1 MHPGCYQNNKNMI
14 ELNEIQKRY
23 NANRQEQDLA
33 SRKLQQAKAEMEKL
47 VADEKQELRSLDIEL
62 REERKRHYAEEK
74 NRLAHT
80 IKELTGTKHDL
91 NHDFGNFSVDF
102 FTSLDPA
109 KLITD
114 LNDAFPI
121 LLFPLR
127 LEIRFK
133 STGTLPQLWL
143 RVYPDDCNINNREDL
158 LSESEIT
165 NAKTFWTGTWK
176 AGGVEIE
183 EKAAWR
189 TLVNNHGSGRAAWII
204 REFKPT
210 NTPPTKPDASYKIL
224 VTTSALSLSS
234 LELEKAKDYW
244 IDVWLARND
253 VTKISLAFTTLKNAV
268 GIGKAEEIRKDFVPV
283 NITD

>member
-23 NANRQEQDLA
+23 NANRQEQDIV
-33 SRKLQQAKAEMEKL
+33 SKKLQHAKAEMGELVVAEEK
-47 VADEKQELRSLDIEL
+47 ELRGLGIQL

-74 NRLAHT
+74 NRLANA
-80 IKELTGTKHDL
+80 IKELSGKKRDL
-91 NHDFGNFSVDF
+91 NRDFGNFSVDF

-114 LNDAFPI
+114 LNDTFPI

-133 STGTLPQLWL
+133 STGTQPQLWL

-176 AGGVEIE
+176 AGGVVLE

-210 NTPPTKPDASYKIL
+210 NTRPTKPDASHKIL

-253 VTKISLAFTTLKNAV
+253 ASKISLAFTTLQNA
-268 GIGKAEEIRKDFVPV
+268 IGTARADEVRKDFVPV